1 MDILGCVGLVVC
13 ETAFLLPLSAG
24 RGVAPLRAF
33 SALFL
38 AHYVVLKLY
47 RIVIY
52 PTFLSPLRHLPG
64 PKASLLSVRGTPGH
78 SPSLTPPRITAS
90 S

>member
-1 MDILGCVGLVVC
+1 MDILSCAGLALC
-13 ETAFLLPLSAG
+13 ETAFLHLLPAG
-24 RGVAPLRAF
+24 RSVALSRTL

-38 AHYVVLKLY
+38 LHYVVLKLY

-64 PKASLLSVRGTPGH
+64 PKASRASIFMSRQP
-78 SPSLTPPRITAS
+78 LTPRPGP
-90 S
+90 